1 MIARSFAKAGFVL
14 LLLVLVSIQ
23 ALAVKQDSRFVIDK
37 VEIEGNEA
45 FSDSRLYKVMLSRP
59 SSIFH
64 KYYYYR
70 SILNEDVRQLTNFY
84 QSNGYLE
91 AKFEPP
97 TVKIDSSAMKVNV
110 TLRMRE
116 GNLTR
121 IEGITMFGNEIIP
134 DDSLL
139 ARIQIKTGDA
149 LIRRKNDNATVTILR
164 MYADRGYLDAS
175 VEPEVRVDSVAHLAL
190 IDFNI
195 LEAKQYSIGAIRFE
209 GNEITQDRVV
219 QRELKFKPGQ
229 TVVYSKLLQT
239 QRNLYLTGLFQSV
252 FVRPVAPST
261 QDSTVKDVVVE
272 VRENLPKEFSLAGGY
287 GSLERLRGKL
297 ELFNTNLAGTA
308 RKIGMNGRL
317 SLIHRA
323 VEGQFTDPYTFGTP
337 WRTDFSVSTLYK
349 KEPGY
354 EIYTTGGRLTVGHL
368 FLKKSRITFTYRHE
382 TSLLRNVRVAQIPEE
397 LDTKIRSFRQSV
409 LFDTRDNLFNPK
421 RGAFAEWS
429 NEIAGAF
436 LEGTNTFVRTGVTG
450 RYYQPWGTKTVFA
463 TGIQAGWMNSTGGGL
478 TAIPLNERYYA
489 GGPNNLRGFAYQKVG
504 PLDPDRNPIGGRV
517 LLVANVL
524 EVRRTIY
531 KWFGAAAFF
540 DMGNVWASTSDF
552 DPVDLRYSPGAG
564 LRVDSPIG
572 LARVDVGFNID
583 PLPGEDSYKVYFSIG
598 QAF

>member
-1 MIARSFAKAGFVL
+1 MIRHRFLQITLAFVL
-14 LLLVLVSIQ
+14 
-23 ALAVKQDSRFVIDK
+23 ALSCAAQVWAVNADSRFEIDE
-37 VEIEGNEA
+37 VEIVGNEA

-64 KYYYYR
+64 NYYYYR
-70 SILNEDVRQLTNFY
+70 SILNEDIRQLTNFY

-91 AKFEPP
+91 AKFDEPS
-97 TVKIDSSAMKVNV
+97 VEIDSSAMKVTI
-110 TLRMRE
+110 TLRVDE
-116 GNLTR
+116 GLLTR
-121 IEGITMFGNEIIP
+121 IEGITMFGNQVIP

-139 ARIQIKTGDA
+139 ARIQIKTGDP

-195 LEAKQYSIGAIRFE
+195 QEAKQYTIGEIRFE
-209 GNEITQDRVV
+209 GNEITNDNVV
-219 QRELKFKPGQ
+219 QRELRFKSGEI
-229 TVVYSKLLQT
+229 VVYSRLLQT

-252 FVRPVAPST
+252 FVRPVAPAS
-261 QDSTVKDVVVE
+261 QDSSLKDVVVE
-272 VRENLPKEFSLAGGY
+272 VRENLPKEFSIAGGY

-337 WRTDFSVSTLYK
+337 WRTDFSVSTVYK

-354 EIYTTGGRLTVGHL
+354 KIYTTGGRLTVGHL

-382 TSLLRNVRVAQIPEE
+382 TSLLRNVRVAEIPKE
-397 LDTKIRSFRQSV
+397 LDTRIRSFRQSV
-409 LFDTRDNLFNPK
+409 LLDTRDNLFNPK
-421 RGAFAEWS
+421 RGSYLEWS

-436 LEGTNTFVRTGVTG
+436 LAGTNTFVRTGVTG
-450 RYYQPWGTKTVFA
+450 RYYQPLGTKTVVA
-463 TGIQAGWMNSTGGGL
+463 TGAQAGWMNSTGGGL
-478 TAIPLNERYYA
+478 AAIPLNERYYA
-489 GGPNNLRGFAYQKVG
+489 GGPNNLRGFDYQKVG

-517 LLVANVL
+517 LLVANL
-524 EVRRTIY
+524 IEVRRSLY
-531 KWFGAAAFF
+531 KWFGAALFF

-552 DPVDLRYSPGAG
+552 DPLDLRYSPGIG

-572 LARVDVGFNID
+572 LARVDVGFNVD
-583 PLPGEDSYKVYFSIG
+583 PFPGEDSYKIYFSIG

>member
-1 MIARSFAKAGFVL
+1 MNGGRWIKTSLFLTLIMLCSAE
-14 LLLVLVSIQ
+14 
-23 ALAVKQDSRFVIDK
+23 ALAVKADSRYVIDE

-70 SILNEDVRQLTNFY
+70 SILTEDIRQLTNFY

-91 AKFEPP
+91 ATFDPP
-97 TVKIDSSAMKVNV
+97 TVKTDSSNMKVTI
-110 TLRMRE
+110 TLKVRE

-139 ARIQIKTGDA
+139 ARIKIKVGDP
-149 LIRRKNDNATVTILR
+149 LVRRKNDNANVSILR
-164 MYADRGYLDAS
+164 MYADRGYLDAT
-175 VEPEVRVDSVAHLAL
+175 VEPDVRVDSVAHLAL

-195 LEAKQYSIGAIRFE
+195 HEAKQYTIGEIRFE
-209 GNEITQDRVV
+209 GNEITRHNVV
-219 QRELKFKPGQ
+219 RRELRFKSGQ

-252 FVRPVAPST
+252 FVRPVVPQS
-261 QDSTVKDVVVE
+261 QDSTLKDVVVE
-272 VRENLPKEFSLAGGY
+272 VRENLPKEFSVAAGY

-308 RKIGMNGRL
+308 RKIGMTGRL

-354 EIYTTGGRLTVGHL
+354 EIYTTGGRLTVGHV

-397 LDTKIRSFRQSV
+397 LDTRIRSFRQSV
-409 LFDTRDNLFNPK
+409 LLDTRDNLFNPK
-421 RGAFAEWS
+421 RGSFLEWS
-429 NEIAGAF
+429 NELAGAF

-450 RYYQPWGTKTVFA
+450 RYYLPWGTKTVFA
-463 TGIQAGWMNSTGGGL
+463 TGMQAGWMNSTGGGL

-489 GGPNNLRGFAYQKVG
+489 GGPNNLRGFDYQKVG
-504 PLDPDRNPIGGRV
+504 PLDPNRNPIGGRV
-517 LLVANVL
+517 LLVANL
-524 EVRRTIY
+524 IEARRTIY
-531 KWFGAAAFF
+531 KWFGAALFF

-552 DPVDLRYSPGAG
+552 DPVDLRYSPGVG

-572 LARVDVGFNID
+572 LARVDLGLNVD